1 MENWKRR
8 DSIGGRHIVAWQPGS
23 AVRRFA
29 QRALDGGITTIVQ
42 ASGWIRMTIVG
53 DDKLDSR
60 VAIELVYLNTVHGL
74 YHRG

>member
-23 AVRRFA
+23 AVRR

-42 ASGWIRMTIVG
+42 ASGWIRMTIVV